1 MRRVLPLLLAA
12 LPVAVALD
20 AAAADPATEG
30 HRLFVQSCGVCHLK
44 PNLKAGLYGPALT
57 RETVGGKE
65 SAVRELVQTGTPRMP
80 TQWIQGHG
88 ILKIT
93 HATGSR
99 RGRRPPDRF
108 APNGADLRYGGRTQR
123 QI

>member
-20 AAAADPATEG
+20 AAAADPASEG

-57 RETVGGKE
+57 RDSVAGKE
-65 SAVRELVQTGTPRMP
+65 PAVRELVQTGTPRMP
-80 TQWIQGHG
+80 G
-88 ILKIT
+88 
-93 HATGSR
+93 
-99 RGRRPPDRF
+99 F
-108 APNGADLRYGGRTQR
+108 RYGLSPVQIDRIVAYLGTVPPAATQPGAKGG
-123 QI
+123 QQPVD